1 MANYVSKVI
10 SLAENEIG
18 YIEKASNLNL
28 NSKTGNKGTKN
39 YTKYSRDINDLKLMG
54 CQGQAWC
61 GTFQFWLEAKS
72 VGLDQALKNWNME
85 EKYVGYNCFST
96 YNTFKRA
103 GKISSVP
110 ELGALVIFTFSHMAR
125 VVEVDEKKKTFT
137 TIEGNTSSKTYDRNG
152 GMVAKKSYSW
162 SDKKIKG
169 FCIIDYDPEKTVS
182 KTEKTTKKVSE
193 TKMPTIKKGSEGK
206 AVKVAQVILGVTV
219 DGDFGTKTHNAVIS
233 FQKKKGLSQDGIVG
247 SNTWKVLLESV

>member
-28 NSKTGNKGTKN
+28 NSKTGNRGTKN

-61 GTFQFWLEAKS
+61 ATFQFWLEVKA
-72 VGLDQALKNWNME
+72 VGLKQALKNWNME

-103 GKISSVP
+103 GKISKIP
-110 ELGALVIFTFSHMAR
+110 KLGALVIFTFSHMAR
-125 VVEVDEKKKTFT
+125 VVAIDEKNKKFT
-137 TIEGNTSSKTYDRNG
+137 TIEGNTSAKTYDRNG
-152 GMVAKKSYSW
+152 GMVAKKTYSFN
-162 SDKKIKG
+162 DKNIKG
-169 FCIIDYDPEKTVS
+169 FCIINYD
-182 KTEKTTKKVSE
+182 TEISLPKPTNSTKKVSD
-193 TKMPTIKKGSEGK
+193 TKMPTIKKGSKGK
-206 AVKVAQVILGVTV
+206 AVEIVQVILDLSV
-219 DGDFGTKTHNAVIS
+219 DGDFGTKTHNAVVA
-233 FQKKKGLSQDGIVG
+233 FQKKKGLTQDGVVG
-247 SNTWKVLLESV
+247 ANTWKALLKSV

>member
-61 GTFQFWLEAKS
+61 GTFNFWLEAMA
-72 VGLDQALKNWNME
+72 VGKDQALKNWNME

-110 ELGALVIFTFSHMAR
+110 KLGALVIFTFSHMGR
-125 VVEVDEKKKTFT
+125 VVAIDEKKKTFT
-137 TIEGNTSSKTYDRNG
+137 TIEGNTSAKTYDRNG
-152 GMVAKKSYSW
+152 GMVAKKTYSF

-169 FCIIDYDPEKTVS
+169 FCIIDYDEEKTVS
-182 KTEKTTKKVSE
+182 KKENSTKKVSE
-193 TKMPTIKKGSEGK
+193 TKMPTIKKGSQGK
-206 AVKVAQVILGVTV
+206 AVKIWQIIVGVVA
-219 DGDFGTKTHNAVIS
+219 DGDFGNATLTATKK
-233 FQKKKGLSQDGIVG
+233 FQEKHGLTVDGIVG
-247 SNTWKVLLESV
+247 TNSWKKGLESV